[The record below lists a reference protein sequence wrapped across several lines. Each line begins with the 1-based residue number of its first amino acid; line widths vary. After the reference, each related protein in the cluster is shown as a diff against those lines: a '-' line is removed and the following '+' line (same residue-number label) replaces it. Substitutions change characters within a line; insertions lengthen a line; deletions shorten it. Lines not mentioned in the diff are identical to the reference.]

1 MKELSFDWATDLE
14 ILRLTGSDIQEYKD
28 HIIVKTPSNPKYH
41 WGNCLLVLD
50 RSLVNQA
57 QTWVSRFRQNFPN
70 ADWISIALPVMPK
83 NPEDWHLHGIS
94 FDPLDVLLT
103 NQLPQSFPLP
113 SGYLVRALEGDDW
126 GQLAQKEIEE
136 NLISKMYE
144 LKEYE
149 EFIIQTNQARKEL
162 CKKGKAAWFGAF
174 FENQLVANLGIV
186 VCGTTARYQSVET
199 QNSHRRKGLASHLL
213 GVAAK
218 WSAEN
223 GCVNWVIVTE
233 ASNDAGRVYKR
244 AGFNSVQGSI
254 NAYKAPMII
263 KEIDE
268 EFLQPDLAVIK
279 EVLLDAYEGDFS
291 EQDWQHTF
299 GGARFVGTIDD
310 QIVAHAAVVPRAV
323 LINDLPMSIGY
334 LEGVAV
340 SSRFQGQRLGSQLL
354 QYVSDFCRSNYEI
367 SMLSTDEFDFYG
379 KCGWQRFKG
388 TSGVM
393 QDSAKTLTP
402 EEDDGL
408 MYLAGKSTKSI
419 EISTAYCDWR
429 EGDCW

>member
-1 MKELSFDWATDLE
+1 MNELPFDWATDLE
-14 ILRLTGSDIQEYKD
+14 ILRLTGSDIQEYED

-50 RSLVNQA
+50 HSLVNQA
-57 QTWVSRFRQNFPN
+57 QTWVYKFHQNFPN

-83 NPEDWHLHGIS
+83 NLDDWQSQGIS
-94 FDPLDVLLT
+94 FDPLDVLQT

-113 SGYLVRALEGDDW
+113 SGYLVRALERDDW
-126 GQLAQKEIEE
+126 ELLAQKEIEE

-144 LKEYE
+144 PKEYE
-149 EFIIQTNQARKEL
+149 EFIIQLNKSRKDL
-162 CKKGKAAWFGAF
+162 CEKGKAAWFGAF
-174 FENQLVANLGIV
+174 FDNVLVANLGIV

-199 QNSHRRKGLASHLL
+199 QSSHRRKGLASHLL
-213 GVAAK
+213 GMAAK
-218 WSAEN
+218 WAADN
-223 GCVNWVIVTE
+223 GCGNWVIVTE
-233 ASNDAGRVYKR
+233 ATNDAGRVYRR
-244 AGFNSVQGSI
+244 AGFESVQGSV

-263 KEIDE
+263 KKIDE

-323 LINDLPMSIGY
+323 LINDLPMTIGY

-340 SSRFQGQRLGSQLL
+340 SSKFQGQRLGSQLL

-379 KCGWQRFKG
+379 KFGWQRFKG
-388 TSGVM
+388 TSGVIQNSVM
-393 QDSAKTLTP
+393 SLTP

-408 MYLAGKSTKSI
+408 MYLAGNSAESI